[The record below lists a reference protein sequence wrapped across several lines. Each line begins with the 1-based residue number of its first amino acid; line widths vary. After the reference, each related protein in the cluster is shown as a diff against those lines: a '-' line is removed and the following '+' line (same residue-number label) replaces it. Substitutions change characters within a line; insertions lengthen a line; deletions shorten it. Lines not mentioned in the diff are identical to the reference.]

1 VTGLYTLTEEKL
13 LLVNQYIGLLDTIDE
28 AFGHIL
34 VSLERNNREDAEQL
48 WEDVT
53 MAFMQINAS
62 NKDLAEHF
70 ADQPEVIQQF
80 SQFYLV
86 LEKAHLVQFT
96 DDRFLEVLM
105 RENIQPAFLEWAGQ
119 ITQQFRPYYI
129 N

>member
-1 VTGLYTLTEEKL
+1 MNSLTEEKF

-28 AFGHIL
+28 AFGHII
-34 VSLERNNREDAEQL
+34 VSLERNNRQDAEQL

-53 MAFMQINAS
+53 MAFMQIHES
-62 NKDLAEHF
+62 NKVLAEHF
-70 ADQPEVIQQF
+70 ADQPGVIQQF
-80 SQFYLV
+80 FQFDVV
-86 LEKAHLVQFT
+86 LEKAHLLQFT

-105 RENIQPAFLEWAGQ
+105 RENIQPAFLDWSGQ